1 MLGIDSRAAVRGW
14 FTGRM
19 SLPLLPALL
28 TGLGLGAL
36 VAAQVGPVSLLC
48 IRTTLRYGFAPGL
61 AVGAGA
67 AAVDTAYGALGML
80 GAGALVTVAPVRVAM
95 GGVGAVVLVVM
106 GVRTLSAAQR
116 VRLGLEVPSEVVTPA
131 QALRTSLA
139 ATASNPLTI
148 ASWATAFA
156 AASTASVIGGWADG
170 VALLCGIC
178 AGSIGWF
185 AVLTTGVVLAGRR
198 LGDRSLQ
205 VADTVAGLGLVG
217 FGAVLGLRT
226 ARDG

>member
-1 MLGIDSRAAVRGW
+1 
-14 FTGRM
+14 M

-67 AAVDTAYGALGML
+67 ATVDTAYGALGML
-80 GAGALVTVAPVRVAM
+80 GAGALVTVAPIRVAM
-95 GGVGAVVLVVM
+95 GAVGAAVLVVM

-131 QALRTSLA
+131 RALRTALA

-156 AASTASVIGGWADG
+156 AASTASVIDGWADG
-170 VALLCGIC
+170 VALLCGI
-178 AGSIGWF
+178 AVGSLGWF
-185 AVLTTGVVLAGRR
+185 AVLTAGVTLAGRR
-198 LGDRSLQ
+198 LGDRSLRT
-205 VADTVAGLGLVG
+205 ADTVAGLGLVA
-217 FGAVLGLRT
+217 FGGLLGLRT
-226 ARDG
+226 LRDG

>member
-1 MLGIDSRAAVRGW
+1 MLA
-14 FTGRM
+14 
-19 SLPLLPALL
+19 ALL

-67 AAVDTAYGALGML
+67 AAVDTVYGALGML
-80 GAGALVTVAPVRVAM
+80 GAASLIGFTPVRIGM
-95 GGVGAVVLVVM
+95 GVLGAGVLVIM
-106 GVRTLSAAQR
+106 GCRTLWAAHR
-116 VRLGLEVPSEVVTPA
+116 VRIGLEVPAEVVTPA
-131 QALRTSLA
+131 RAWRTALA

-156 AASTASVIGGWADG
+156 AASTASVVGGWGDA
-170 VALLCGIC
+170 VALLVGIG

-185 AVLTTGVVLAGRR
+185 TVLTLGVTLAGRR
-198 LGDRSLQ
+198 LGDRAVQ
-205 VADTVAGLGLVG
+205 TADAVAGLGLVG
-217 FGAVLGLRT
+217 FGALLGVRT
-226 ARDG
+226 VHDS